1 MPEFKGTPA
10 GDNRRAAVVASRF
23 NEAITQRL
31 VDGALD
37 ALTKHGVAFDDVDV
51 IWVPGAW
58 ELPIAA
64 RHALGL
70 SRRQAASEAGM
81 AATTLLDKE
90 LGRHPF
96 TVADLHR
103 LEHAYGLRVADL
115 YRTSGPIR
123 FRSSRTPNLTDPGA
137 ES

>member
-1 MPEFKGTPA
+1 MEEITKDTDGVRTLSTA
-10 GDNRRAAVVASRF
+10 IARRA
-23 NEAITQRL
+23 
-31 VDGALD
+31 
-37 ALTKHGVAFDDVDV
+37 
-51 IWVPGAW
+51 
-58 ELPIAA
+58 IAA
-64 RHALGL
+64 RHARGL

-103 LEHAYGLRVADL
+103 LERAYGLRVADL

-123 FRSSRTPNLTDPGA
+123 FRSSRIPNLTDPAHTVKVSHSDAIATGA
-137 ES
+137 AL